1 MAAPFD
7 LVIRGGTV
15 ADGTGGAPFEAD
27 VAVAGGRIA
36 AVGTVPGAGREE
48 VAARG
53 RLVTPGFVDI
63 HTHYDGQAIWEQR
76 FAPSSWHGVTTV
88 VMGNCGVGFAP
99 VRDAGRDRLIELME
113 GVEDIPGTALHAG
126 IDWQWESFGEYLDAL
141 ARQPHDIDF
150 CAQLPHGA
158 LRFYVMGDR
167 AVRLEP
173 ATPADAARMRALA
186 ADAMRAGAVGF
197 STSRTLNHRTKSGD
211 ATPSL
216 RATEDELTQ
225 IALGLRDAGHGVIE
239 LISDFDTPD
248 LASEFAM
255 IRRIVAASGRPLS
268 ISLAQRH
275 GAPQMWRTLLD
286 MIEAA
291 AEAGLPISGQVAPRP
306 LGVLLG
312 LQASLNPFSTHPSV
326 RALASEPLATKV
338 AVMRDPTFRARVL
351 AEEPDPAQAELR
363 RRLLRLDT
371 LFPLGDVP
379 DYEPP
384 RERSLGSIAQRE
396 GRTTAEVAYDML
408 LEDGGRSFF
417 YAPFA
422 NYAANDL
429 DVCREMLAH
438 PNTLPGL
445 GDGGAHVGAIADASF
460 PTYLLMHWGRD
471 RDRGRFDVG
480 WLVKRQT
487 ADTARAVG
495 LHDRGVVAPGMKA
508 DLNVID
514 LEKLRIERP
523 VMAFDLPSGAKRLMQ
538 RARGYD
544 ATIVSGTV
552 VYRDGEPT
560 GPLPGTLVRGPQRKE
575 RA

>member
-1 MAAPFD
+1 MDAPFD

-15 ADGTGGAPFEAD
+15 ADGTGGTPFEAD

-36 AVGTVPGAGREE
+36 AVGTVPGSGRDEID
-48 VAARG
+48 ARG

-63 HTHYDGQAIWEQR
+63 HTHYDGQAIWDER
-76 FAPSSWHGVTTV
+76 LAPSSWHGVTTV

-99 VRDAGRDRLIELME
+99 VRAGDRDRLVELME

-141 ARQPHDIDF
+141 ARRAHDIDF

-167 AVRLEP
+167 AARLEP
-173 ATPADAARMRALA
+173 ATAPDIAQMRALA
-186 ADAMRAGAVGF
+186 EEAMRAGAIGF
-197 STSRTLNHRTKSGD
+197 STSRTLNHRTKGGD
-211 ATPSL
+211 PTPSL
-216 RATEDELTQ
+216 RAAEVELTE

-239 LISDFDTPD
+239 LISDFDAPD
-248 LASEFAM
+248 PVSEFAM
-255 IRRIVAASGRPLS
+255 IRRIVAASGRPLT

-286 MIEAA
+286 MVEAA
-291 AEAGLPISGQVAPRP
+291 AEAGLPVGAQVAPRP

-312 LQASLNPFSTHPSV
+312 LQASLNPFSTHPSM
-326 RALASEPLATKV
+326 RALAAEPLAVKLAT
-338 AVMRDPTFRARVL
+338 MRDPAFRARVL
-351 AEEPDPAQAELR
+351 AEEPDPAQAGLR
-363 RRLLRLDT
+363 KRLLRMDT

-384 RERSLGSIAQRE
+384 RERALGSIAQRE
-396 GRTTAEVAYDML
+396 GRSVEEVAYDML
-408 LEDGGRSFF
+408 LADDGRGFL

-422 NYAANDL
+422 NYAAFDL

-445 GDGGAHVGAIADASF
+445 GDGGAHVGSISDASF
-460 PTYLLMHWGRD
+460 PTYLLSHWGRD
-471 RDRGRFDVG
+471 RTRGRFDVG

-487 ADTARAVG
+487 ADTARAAG
-495 LHDRGVVAPGMKA
+495 LHDRGVIARGMKA

-514 LEKLRIERP
+514 LDRLRVERP

-538 RARGYD
+538 SARGYD
-544 ATIVSGTV
+544 ATIVSGTI
-552 VYRDGEPT
+552 VYRGGEAT
-560 GPLPGTLVRGPQRKE
+560 GALPGTLVRGP
-575 RA
+575 RALVPA

>member
-1 MAAPFD
+1 MSAPFD

-15 ADGTGGAPFEAD
+15 ADGTGGTPFEAD

-36 AVGTVPGAGREE
+36 AVGDVAGAGRDEL
-48 VAARG
+48 AARG

-63 HTHYDGQAIWEQR
+63 HTHYDGQAVWDER
-76 FAPSSWHGVTTV
+76 LAPSSWHGVTTV

-99 VRDAGRDRLIELME
+99 VRAADRDQLVELME

-126 IDWQWESFGEYLDAL
+126 IDWRWESFGDYLDAL
-141 ARQPHDIDF
+141 ARRPHDIDF

-158 LRFYVMGDR
+158 LRFYVMGER
-167 AVRLEP
+167 AARLEP
-173 ATPADAARMRALA
+173 ATAADAARMRVLA
-186 ADAMRAGAVGF
+186 AEAMRAGAVGF
-197 STSRTLNHRTKSGD
+197 STSRTLNHRTKGGTP
-211 ATPSL
+211 TPSL
-216 RATEDELTQ
+216 RATEEELTQ

-248 LASEFAM
+248 PVSEFAM
-255 IRRIVAASGRPLS
+255 IRRIVAASGRPLT

-275 GAPQMWRTLLD
+275 GAPEMWRTLLG

-291 AEAGLPISGQVAPRP
+291 AEAGLPIGAQVAPRP

-326 RALASEPLATKV
+326 RALASQPLAAKV
-338 AVMRDPTFRARVL
+338 AVMRDPAFRARVL
-351 AEEPDPAQAELR
+351 AEEPDPAEAGLR
-363 RRLLRLDT
+363 RRLLRMET
-371 LFPLGDVP
+371 LFALGDVP

-396 GRTTAEVAYDML
+396 GRTAAEVAYDML
-408 LEDGGRSFF
+408 LADEGRSFF
-417 YAPFA
+417 FAPFA
-422 NYAANDL
+422 NYAGFDL

-445 GDGGAHVGAIADASF
+445 GDGGAHVGSISDASF

-471 RDRGRFDVG
+471 RSRGRFDVG

-495 LHDRGVVAPGMKA
+495 LHDRGTIAPGMKA

-514 LEKLRIERP
+514 LDRLRIERP

-538 RARGYD
+538 AARGYD
-544 ATIVSGTV
+544 ATIVSGTIV
-552 VYRDGEPT
+552 SRDGEAT
-560 GPLPGTLVRGPQRKE
+560 GALPGNLVRGPQ
-575 RA
+575 ALVTA

>member
-1 MAAPFD
+1 MGARLD
-7 LVIRGGTV
+7 LVIRGGSV
-15 ADGTGGAPFEAD
+15 ADGTGAPPYEAD

-36 AVGTVPGAGREE
+36 AVGAVAGTGREE
-48 VAARG
+48 IDARG

-63 HTHYDGQAIWEQR
+63 HTHYDGQALWDAR
-76 FAPSSWHGVTTV
+76 LAPSSWHGVTTV

-99 VRDAGRDRLIELME
+99 VRAADRDQLVELME

-126 IDWQWESFGEYLDAL
+126 IDWQWESFGDYLDAL
-141 ARQPHDIDF
+141 ARRPHDIDV

-158 LRFYVMGDR
+158 LRFYVMGAR
-167 AVRLEP
+167 AARLEP
-173 ATPADAARMRALA
+173 ATAADAAQMRVLA
-186 ADAMRAGAVGF
+186 AEAMRAGAIGF
-197 STSRTLNHRTKSGD
+197 STSRTLNHRTKRGD
-211 ATPSL
+211 PTPSL
-216 RATEDELTQ
+216 RATEEELTQ

-239 LISDFDTPD
+239 MISDFDTPD
-248 LASEFAM
+248 PVSEFAM
-255 IRRIVAASGRPLS
+255 IRRIVAASGRPLT

-275 GAPQMWRTLLD
+275 GAPELWRTLLG

-291 AEAGLPISGQVAPRP
+291 AEAGLPIAAQVAPRP

-326 RALASEPLATKV
+326 RALAALPLAEKV
-338 AVMRDPTFRARVL
+338 ATMRDPAFRARVL
-351 AEEPDPAQAELR
+351 SEEPDPAEAPLR
-363 RRLLRLDT
+363 RRLLRTET

-379 DYEPP
+379 DYEPA
-384 RERSLGSIAQRE
+384 REGSLGSIAQRE
-396 GRTTAEVAYDML
+396 GRTAAEVAYDML
-408 LEDGGRSFF
+408 LADEGRRFF
-417 YAPFA
+417 FAPFA
-422 NYAANDL
+422 NYAAFDL

-445 GDGGAHVGAIADASF
+445 GDGGAHVGSISDASF

-471 RDRGRFDVG
+471 RSRGRFDVG

-495 LHDRGVVAPGMKA
+495 LHDRGVIALGMKA

-514 LEKLRIERP
+514 LDRLRIERP
-523 VMAFDLPSGAKRLMQ
+523 FMAFDLPSGAKRLMQ
-538 RARGYD
+538 PARGYD
-544 ATIVSGTV
+544 ATIVSGEI

-560 GPLPGTLVRGPQRKE
+560 GALPGKLVRGPQ
-575 RA
+575 AMVHV

>member
-1 MAAPFD
+1 MAARYD
-7 LVIRGGTV
+7 LVVRGGTV

-27 VAVAGGRIA
+27 VAVVSGRVA
-36 AVGTVPGAGREE
+36 AVGNVAGAGRDEID
-48 VAARG
+48 ARG

-63 HTHYDGQAIWEQR
+63 HTHYDGQAVWDER
-76 FAPSSWHGVTTV
+76 LAPSSWHGVTTV

-99 VRDAGRDRLIELME
+99 VRAADRDQLVELME

-126 IDWQWESFGEYLDAL
+126 IDWQWESFGDYLGAL
-141 ARQPHDIDF
+141 ARRPHDIDF

-167 AVRLEP
+167 AARLEP
-173 ATPADAARMRALA
+173 ATAADAAHMRALA
-186 ADAMRAGAVGF
+186 TEAMRAGAIGF
-197 STSRTLNHRTKSGD
+197 STSRTLNHRTKSG
-211 ATPSL
+211 ASTPSL
-216 RATEDELTQ
+216 RATEEELTQ

-248 LASEFAM
+248 PVSEFAM

-275 GAPQMWRTLLD
+275 GAPRMWRTLLD

-291 AEAGLPISGQVAPRP
+291 TEAGLPIAAQVAPRP

-326 RALASEPLATKV
+326 HALAAEPLATKV
-338 AVMRDPTFRARVL
+338 ATMRDPAFRARVL
-351 AEEPDPAQAELR
+351 AEEPDPAEAGLR
-363 RRLLRLDT
+363 RRLLRMES

-396 GRTTAEVAYDML
+396 GRTAAEVAYDML
-408 LEDGGRSFF
+408 LADDGRSFF

-422 NYAANDL
+422 NYAAFDL

-445 GDGGAHVGAIADASF
+445 GDGGAHVGSISDASF

-471 RDRGRFDVG
+471 RSCGRFDIG

-487 ADTARAVG
+487 ADTANAVG

-514 LEKLRIERP
+514 LARLRIERP
-523 VMAFDLPSGAKRLMQ
+523 FMAFDLPSGAKRLMQ
-538 RARGYD
+538 PARGYD
-544 ATIVSGTV
+544 ATIVAGTI

-560 GPLPGTLVRGPQRKE
+560 GALPGKLVRGPQAQV